1 MKQRPK
7 SSPLQNLLYLRIETD
22 AEPDT
27 NVLAALL
34 NALNQSF
41 QSFIQAELYFRNS
54 DVKASLK
61 KEINAFAAGCSL
73 PICYFKSDVNNL
85 TLAVSINSLNGQF
98 RQLKNPAELK
108 TELFDLYA
116 DTVFSTEIFSL
127 PFIKKTAARYN
138 AKQRIEIFKPFADL
152 AEKQQLR
159 LFFGK
164 EANAVSFC
172 WKPADDLSLMSSLI
186 PEAVKLPKEPVE
198 TYYQYIKTGEE
209 NDLFGK
215 RSKYEKVLI
224 KENPKH
230 DLYPYQLQKITV
242 KGKKYTFGKQ
252 LSATVS
258 VKNNFYE
265 ISLPE
270 LLLSVKHETRIGA
283 EKAFDAALSVLIVQ
297 LEKDQ
302 SPKNLNLV
310 KLKSLLN
317 EY

>member
-1 MKQRPK
+1 MNQRSK
-7 SSPLQNLLYLRIETD
+7 STQHQNLLYLRIETD

-27 NVLAALL
+27 KVLAALL
-34 NALNQSF
+34 NALNPSF

-54 DVKASLK
+54 EIKSSLK
-61 KEINAFAAGCSL
+61 KEINAFTAECSL
-73 PICYFKSDVNNL
+73 LIRNFQSDVNKL
-85 TLAVSINSLNGQF
+85 TIAVDIDALNRQF

-108 TELFDLYA
+108 AELFDLYA
-116 DTVFSTEIFSL
+116 DTVFSTELFS
-127 PFIKKTAARYN
+127 PAFIQKLAARYN
-138 AKQRIEIFKPFADL
+138 AKQRIEIFKPFTDL
-152 AEKQQLR
+152 TEKQQFR
-159 LFFGK
+159 LFSGR
-164 EANAVSFC
+164 EANTVNFC
-172 WKPADDLSLMSSLI
+172 WKPTDDLSLMSSLI

-258 VKNNFYE
+258 VKNSFYE
-265 ISLPE
+265 IGLPD
-270 LLLSVKHETRIGA
+270 LLLSVQHENRAGA
-283 EKAFDAALSVLIVQ
+283 EKAFDAALSVLITQ

-310 KLKSLLN
+310 KLKGLLN

>member
-1 MKQRPK
+1 MNQRSK
-7 SSPLQNLLYLRIETD
+7 STQLQNLLYLRIETD
-22 AEPDT
+22 DEPDT
-27 NVLAALL
+27 KVLAALL
-34 NALNQSF
+34 NALNPSF
-41 QSFIQAELYFRNS
+41 QSFILAELYFRNS
-54 DVKASLK
+54 NVKSSLK
-61 KEINAFAAGCSL
+61 KEINIFTADCNLLIHDFQSE
-73 PICYFKSDVNNL
+73 FQSL
-85 TLAVSINSLNGQF
+85 TLAVGINAINGQYRF
-98 RQLKNPAELK
+98 LKNPAELK
-108 TELFDLYA
+108 EELFDLYV
-116 DTVFSTEIFSL
+116 DTVFSTDLFS
-127 PFIKKTAARYN
+127 PAFVKKIAARYN

-152 AEKQQLR
+152 TEKQQMH
-159 LFFGK
+159 LFFGR
-164 EANAVSFC
+164 EENTVNFC

-198 TYYQYIKTGEE
+198 SYYQYIKTGEE

-224 KENPKH
+224 KENTKH

-265 ISLPE
+265 ISLPK
-270 LLLSVKHETRIGA
+270 LLLSVKHETRTGA
-283 EKAFDAALSVLIVQ
+283 EKAFDAALAALIVQ